1 MVDRRILGFVG
12 LLFLFLFTA
21 CTAPGPV
28 QPTIDFPTPVPTDL
42 PETATPGLT
51 GACTLL
57 TPADIHDV
65 LGFDAVQ
72 ASSSPLSCG
81 YAEGGRTVLLTLL
94 GQSVWD
100 NYNESFSASDT
111 GQSLAIG
118 DRSLYFPATLEGLV
132 MTQRAEEIYLLSG
145 VGSREAATELMQ
157 RILQRNAAEEG
168 G

>member
-1 MVDRRILGFVG
+1 MGDRAALLLVGG
-12 LLFLFLFTA
+12 LLLLTSCA
-21 CTAPGPV
+21 TPGPT

-57 TPADIHDV
+57 TPSDIHDV
-65 LGFDAVQ
+65 LGLDAVQ

-100 NYNESFSASDT
+100 TYEESFSRSDAGET
-111 GQSLAIG
+111 LSIG
-118 DRSLYFPATLEGLV
+118 DCSLYFPATLNGLV
-132 MTQRAEEIYLLSG
+132 MTQRAEEVYLLSG
-145 VGSREAATELMQ
+145 VGTREAATELMQ
-157 RILQRNAAEEG
+157 RILQRNAMEEG